1 MESFATDEG
10 VGVGKEVVLDP
21 DLGDGTL
28 AQLAHEAAHVV
39 EAALAGVAI
48 YENGQCVVSA
58 MHSLEHLGPGRLVAE
73 ARGVCQARVLN
84 AGSSPS
90 AAPGSTGRLNLSAR
104 ARNGGIGGGG
114 GAAVGLKVF

>member
-1 MESFATDEG
+1 LPVYRLLGPARGSGLAASYPGNMESFATDEG

-73 ARGVCQARVLN
+73 ARGVCQARVL
-84 AGSSPS
+84 
-90 AAPGSTGRLNLSAR
+90 
-104 ARNGGIGGGG
+104 
-114 GAAVGLKVF
+114 